1 MQILQF
7 LWDTFT
13 PKEKKELNVDNKK
26 VEVTDFE
33 KILSQEAPYE
43 YFSKQKN
50 WQNILDSL
58 EGEELFQMKELMK
71 YAYIYET
78 SAENRQSLDAY
89 LFILED
95 WKKRDL
101 PNDSEKQAKLI
112 QEVLE
117 KSKVYEVPYGAKKLW
132 IFFSTFVEYMQ
143 GFKEFDISKYTR
155 SFYRFRAGSK

>member
-1 MQILQF
+1 MKNWKRFIAACLSVTLIASTPLSTFANSSVSLEQ
-7 LWDTFT
+7 FT

-43 YFSKQKN
+43 YFAKQKN

-58 EGEELFQMKELMK
+58 KDEELFQIKELMK

-78 SAENRQSLDAY
+78 SVENRQSLDAY

-95 WKKRDL
+95 WKKET
-101 PNDSEKQAKLI
+101 SQTI
-112 QEVLE
+112 V
-117 KSKVYEVPYGAKKLW
+117 KSK
-132 IFFSTFVEYMQ
+132 Q
-143 GFKEFDISKYTR
+143 NYTR
-155 SFYRFRAGSK
+155 SVRKE

>member
-1 MQILQF
+1 MKNWKRFIAACLSVTLIASTPLSTFANSSVSLEQ
-7 LWDTFT
+7 FT

-58 EGEELFQMKELMK
+58 EDEELFQMKELMK

-95 WKKRDL
+95 WKKKNF
-101 PNDSEKQAKLI
+101 PNDSEKQAN
-112 QEVLE
+112 
-117 KSKVYEVPYGAKKLW
+117 
-132 IFFSTFVEYMQ
+132 
-143 GFKEFDISKYTR
+143 
-155 SFYRFRAGSK
+155 

>member
-1 MQILQF
+1 METLHSSVFIGNPDCLYTSVYICKFFSFFEQ
-7 LWDTFT
+7 FT

-101 PNDSEKQAKLI
+101 PNDSEKQAKLD
-112 QEVLE
+112 
-117 KSKVYEVPYGAKKLW
+117 KKC
-132 IFFSTFVEYMQ
+132 
-143 GFKEFDISKYTR
+143 
-155 SFYRFRAGSK
+155 